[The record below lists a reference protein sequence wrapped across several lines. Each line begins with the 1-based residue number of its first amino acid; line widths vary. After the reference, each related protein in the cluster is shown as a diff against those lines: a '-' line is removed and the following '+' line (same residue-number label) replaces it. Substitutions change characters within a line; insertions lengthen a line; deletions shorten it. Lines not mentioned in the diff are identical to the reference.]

1 MNFEYFVSKRL
12 SAKSDHKSSV
22 SAPII
27 KIATV
32 AIALGVIVML
42 IAFGTGLG
50 LQNKIRDKIAAFN
63 GHVVIQ
69 GFSSNESKE
78 NLNPIKK
85 NQDFYPDFESIPS
98 VSHIQATAT
107 KWGVIRTET
116 DFDGVALKGVDSL
129 YQWNFL
135 KEFLIEGR
143 LPHFEQRASN
153 EILISDYLA
162 KRLKFELGDKVIM
175 YFMRKNTENK
185 LPRPLG
191 LEIVG
196 IYSSGFQDFD
206 KTFVIGDIR
215 QVQRLNQ
222 WSENE
227 IGQFEVFTDD
237 FNKIESFSQEIY
249 QNIGSF
255 LNSES
260 IINLYPA
267 IFDWLN
273 LFDFN
278 IIIILWIMILV
289 AGINMITALLVL
301 ILERRQMIGVFKAL
315 GASNW
320 TIRKIF
326 LYNTLF
332 LILKGLF
339 YGNLIGLSI
348 LFLQK
353 YFEIIPLDP
362 SSYYVTSVPI
372 EINLTYILAV
382 NIGTVILCMLML
394 VVPSLIISK
403 ITPVKALKFD

>member
-1 MNFEYFVSKRL
+1 M
-12 SAKSDHKSSV
+12 
-22 SAPII
+22 
-27 KIATV
+27 

-78 NLNPIKK
+78 NLNPIDK
-85 NQDFYPDFESIPS
+85 NQDFYPNFKSLSS

-116 DFDGVALKGVDSL
+116 DFDGVVLKGVDSL
-129 YQWNFL
+129 YQWHYL
-135 KEFLIEGR
+135 KEFLVEGR
-143 LPHFEQRASN
+143 LPDFGKRTSD
-153 EILISDYLA
+153 EILISDYIA
-162 KRLKFELGDKVIM
+162 KRLDFELGDKVVM
-175 YFMRKNTENK
+175 YFMRKDSENE
-185 LPRPLG
+185 LPRPVG

-196 IYSSGFQDFD
+196 LYSSGFQDFD
-206 KTFVIGDIR
+206 KTFVIGDLR
-215 QVQRLNQ
+215 QIQRLNK
-222 WSENE
+222 WSEDQV
-227 IGQFEVFTDD
+227 GQFEVFTDD
-237 FNKIESFSQEIY
+237 FSEIDHFSQEIY
-249 QNIGSF
+249 QQIGSF
-255 LNSES
+255 LNSEP
-260 IINLYPA
+260 ITEMYPS

-278 IIIILWIMILV
+278 IVIILWIMILV

-315 GASNW
+315 GATNW

-326 LYNTLF
+326 LYNTFF

-372 EINLTYILAV
+372 EINLSYILAV
-382 NIGTVILCMLML
+382 NVGTVVLCMLML
-394 VVPSLIISK
+394 VLPSLIISK
-403 ITPVKALKFD
+403 ITPIKALKFD

>member
-1 MNFEYFVSKRL
+1 ME
-12 SAKSDHKSSV
+12 
-22 SAPII
+22 
-27 KIATV
+27 
-32 AIALGVIVML
+32 
-42 IAFGTGLG
+42 
-50 LQNKIRDKIAAFN
+50 
-63 GHVVIQ
+63 
-69 GFSSNESKE
+69 
-78 NLNPIKK
+78 
-85 NQDFYPDFESIPS
+85 
-98 VSHIQATAT
+98 
-107 KWGVIRTET
+107 
-116 DFDGVALKGVDSL
+116 
-129 YQWNFL
+129 FL

-339 YGNLIGLSI
+339 YGNIIGLSI

>member
-27 KIATV
+27 KIATL

-42 IAFGTGLG
+42 VAFGTGLG

-85 NQDFYPDFESIPS
+85 NQDFYPEFNSTPS
-98 VSHIQATAT
+98 VAHIQATAT
-107 KWGVIRTET
+107 KWGIIRTET
-116 DFDGVALKGVDSL
+116 DFEGVALKGVDSL
-129 YQWNFL
+129 YRWDFL
-135 KEFLIEGR
+135 EEYLIEGR
-143 LPHFEQRASN
+143 LPKFEKRASQ

-162 KRLKFELGDKVIM
+162 KRLGFQLNDKVIM

-191 LEIVG
+191 LKVVG

-206 KTFVIGDIR
+206 KTFVIGDIK

-227 IGQFEVFTDD
+227 VGQFEVFTDD

-278 IIIILWIMILV
+278 IVIILFIMILV

-315 GASNW
+315 GATNW

-339 YGNLIGLSI
+339 YGNLIGLSL

-353 YFEIIPLDP
+353 YFQLIPLDP
-362 SSYYVTSVPI
+362 TSYYVTSVPI
-372 EINLTYILAV
+372 EINLSYILAV
-382 NIGTVILCMLML
+382 NFGTVLLCMLML
-394 VVPSLIISK
+394 VLPSLIIAK

>member
-85 NQDFYPDFESIPS
+85 NQDFYPDFKSIPN

-129 YQWNFL
+129 YQWGFL
-135 KEFLIEGR
+135 KEFLVEGR
-143 LPHFEQRASN
+143 LPDFKQRTSN

-196 IYSSGFQDFD
+196 VYSSGFQDFD

-237 FNKIESFSQEIY
+237 FNNIESFSQEIY